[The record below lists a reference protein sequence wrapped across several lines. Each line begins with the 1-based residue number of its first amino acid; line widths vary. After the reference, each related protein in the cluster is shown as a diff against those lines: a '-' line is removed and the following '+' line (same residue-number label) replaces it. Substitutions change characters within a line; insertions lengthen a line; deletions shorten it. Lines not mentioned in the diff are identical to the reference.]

1 MTVPL
6 DARLLWRHGEG
17 SAVSLFNGDNN
28 MPNWC
33 ANRLRVSGK
42 AEDVEQALGLV
53 RGGGR
58 PTYGKAIRQGIG
70 FFMAGCAGLLRPV
83 STVDYAPYPGLTSA
97 GAGENTAENR
107 AFTAWL
113 NRLQAGCLLT
123 EEACASLN
131 ELWLNVVGG
140 LPDWSALTDA
150 QRDAM
155 STLWKRQRSG
165 WPEAFGAADVVAAWD
180 AVRGAEDCGAASPP
194 LDMLVL
200 CPPRLEVEINGFNG
214 WLLSGVPSGHEDYV
228 ERYGTKWPEAY
239 DLNVSWQDTAVFDA
253 DFDTPWS
260 PPSEAVLAALSARF
274 DVTVDHFYAESGCD
288 YCGFAAY
295 SVGEQTE
302 ACSDSLE
309 WSEEE
314 DEDGFRE
321 VTGPDW
327 IVDNV
332 AHYGG

>member
-1 MTVPL
+1 
-6 DARLLWRHGEG
+6 
-17 SAVSLFNGDNN
+17 

-33 ANRLRVSGK
+33 ANRLRVSGS
-42 AEDVEQALGLV
+42 EENVEQALKFV

-58 PTYGKAIRQGIG
+58 PAYGRAVLQGIG
-70 FFMAGCAGLLRPV
+70 FFLAGCAGLLRPV
-83 STVDYAPYPGLTSA
+83 SAVDYAPFPGLTAA
-97 GAGENTAENR
+97 GRGEKTPENR

-123 EEACASLN
+123 DKACASLN
-131 ELWLNVVGG
+131 GLWLTVAGR

-155 STLWKRQRSG
+155 NALWKRQYFDWR
-165 WPEAFGAADVVAAWD
+165 EASGAADVVAAWA
-180 AVRGAEDCGAASPP
+180 AVRDAENRGATSPP
-194 LDMLVL
+194 LDMLAL

-214 WLLSGVPSGHEDYV
+214 RLLKGVTAGYDDYV
-228 ERYGTKWPEAY
+228 HRYGTKSAAAY
-239 DLNVSWQDTAVFDA
+239 ELNISRHDVAAFDA

-274 DVTVDHFYAESGCD
+274 NVTVDHFYAEAGCD
-288 YCGFAAY
+288 YCGFALY
-295 SVGEQTE
+295 SDGEQTE
-302 ACSDSLE
+302 ACSDALE

-314 DEDGFRE
+314 DEDGFRD

-332 AHYGG
+332 PHYGG